1 MAAFTKKREERMGT
15 KILIID
21 DEPDLVQVLKMD
33 LEHQGYEVD
42 FAYDGEEGL
51 KKASWGWPELIL
63 MDNIMPKKTGAE
75 VAKALR
81 KEERTKHLPIVMISG
96 KGEMIFSPKKRKFE
110 WQPHNA
116 MAQKRGPLPEIKS
129 SEELAKFYKVDAYIT
144 KPFEPSVIAGVIKE
158 ALRKGHKQEE
168 ESDDADI
175 VF

>member
-1 MAAFTKKREERMGT
+1 MGA

-21 DEPDLVQVLKMD
+21 DEPDLVQVLKMG
-33 LEHQGYEVD
+33 LEHEGYEVD

-51 KKASWGWPELIL
+51 KKASWGWTDLIL

-81 KEERTKHLPIVMISG
+81 KEEKTRRVPIVMISG
-96 KGEMIFSPKKRKFE
+96 KGEMIFSAKKKKFE

-158 ALRKGHKQEE
+158 ALRKGHQQEE
-168 ESDDADI
+168 ESDEVDI